1 MPIFDIFLFI
11 NIFHFHDIRA
21 RKWIF
26 YTKIIKNNYERN
38 DNFLRVKRF
47 NNKANIIGANIKK
60 YRLKNEYTQEQLC
73 QKIDLYGLNLY
84 HSDIYLIEHNKRMVR
99 DYEALIFAKVFNIT
113 MDELYNGTDK
123 ELE

>member
-1 MPIFDIFLFI
+1 M
-11 NIFHFHDIRA
+11 
-21 RKWIF
+21 
-26 YTKIIKNNYERN
+26 
-38 DNFLRVKRF
+38 RVKRF

>member
-1 MPIFDIFLFI
+1 M
-11 NIFHFHDIRA
+11 
-21 RKWIF
+21 
-26 YTKIIKNNYERN
+26 
-38 DNFLRVKRF
+38 RVKRF

-60 YRLKNEYTQEQLC
+60 YRLENKYTQEQLC

-113 MDELYNGTDK
+113 MDQLYNGTYK